1 MFRKYICW
9 GAIAM
14 LLAVALGAFGAHGLE
29 GKIDANMLSAYETG
43 VQYHIAHALGLLVI
57 GLVADKLGES
67 KRVSRAAMFIV
78 AGIVL
83 FSGSLYVMA
92 VTDISM
98 LGIITPF
105 GGVSFMIGW
114 GYLVAAVAGKRD

>member
-1 MFRKYICW
+1 MLRNYVSW

-29 GKIDANMLSAYETG
+29 DKLADNLMSAYQTG
-43 VQYHIAHALGLLVI
+43 VQYHIAHALGLIVI
-57 GLVADKLGES
+57 GLAAGKLGES
-67 KRVSRAAMFIV
+67 KWLSRAGLFMWI
-78 AGIVL
+78 GIVL

-92 VTDISM
+92 VTGITK

-105 GGVSFMIGW
+105 GGVSFMLGW
-114 GYLVAAVAGKRD
+114 LFLALAARKSNP

>member
-1 MFRKYICW
+1 MLRKYVSW

-29 GKIDANMLSAYETG
+29 DKLDANMMSAYQTG

-57 GLVADKLGES
+57 GLAAGKLGES
-67 KRVSRAAMFIV
+67 KWLSRAGLFTLI
-78 AGIVL
+78 GIVL

-92 VTDISM
+92 LTNITK

-105 GGVSFMIGW
+105 GGVSFMAGW
-114 GYLVAAVAGKRD
+114 LFLALAARKASK